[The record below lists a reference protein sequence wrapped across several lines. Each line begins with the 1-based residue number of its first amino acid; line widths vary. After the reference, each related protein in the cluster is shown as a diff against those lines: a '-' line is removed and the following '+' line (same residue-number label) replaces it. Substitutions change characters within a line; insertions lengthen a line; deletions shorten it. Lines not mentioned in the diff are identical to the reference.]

1 MEEVYDKV
9 RTAAL
14 ISEAKEITAGLKAE
28 IGIIQAQMDR
38 VLEGGEEAADTGVLR
53 TLHERNGGKSFWRFW
68 R

>member
-28 IGIIQAQMDR
+28 IGIIQA
-38 VLEGGEEAADTGVLR
+38 
-53 TLHERNGGKSFWRFW
+53 
-68 R
+68 